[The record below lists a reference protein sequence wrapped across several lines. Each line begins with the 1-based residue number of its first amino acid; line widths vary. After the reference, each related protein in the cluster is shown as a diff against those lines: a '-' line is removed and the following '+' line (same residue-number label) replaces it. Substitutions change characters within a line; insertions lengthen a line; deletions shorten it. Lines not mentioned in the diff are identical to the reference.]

1 MLFLLQITH
10 RLKGGF
16 VSSIKKLFVALLY
29 KARLSAD
36 VYILLFLCDFINF
49 FVLLFGFP
57 EFMVSPFFP
66 FNNNIHT
73 FHFML
78 MCIFQL
84 LFSIGKIIPKVFLK
98 HL

>member
-57 EFMVSPFFP
+57 EFMVSSFLS
-66 FNNNIHT
+66 FNNT
-73 FHFML
+73 YFSFHANVY
-78 MCIFQL
+78 
-84 LFSIGKIIPKVFLK
+84 FSISF
-98 HL
+98 

>member
-57 EFMVSPFFP
+57 EFMVSSFLS
-66 FNNNIHT
+66 FNNIYFS
-73 FHFML
+73 FHSNVY
-78 MCIFQL
+78 
-84 LFSIGKIIPKVFLK
+84 FSISF
-98 HL
+98 

>member
-57 EFMVSPFFP
+57 EFMVSSFCLLIIYTFYFIYAFFN
-66 FNNNIHT
+66 F
-73 FHFML
+73 
-78 MCIFQL
+78 
-84 LFSIGKIIPKVFLK
+84 FLVSEK
-98 HL
+98 LYRKCS

>member
-57 EFMVSPFFP
+57 EFMVSSFLS
-66 FNNNIHT
+66 FNIIYFS
-73 FHFML
+73 FHANVY
-78 MCIFQL
+78 
-84 LFSIGKIIPKVFLK
+84 FSISF
-98 HL
+98 

>member
-1 MLFLLQITH
+1 MLFPLQITH

-57 EFMVSPFFP
+57 EFMVSSFLSFS
-66 FNNNIHT
+66 NIYSL
-73 FHFML
+73 FHANVH
-78 MCIFQL
+78 
-84 LFSIGKIIPKVFLK
+84 FSISF
-98 HL
+98 

>member
-57 EFMVSPFFP
+57 EFMVSSFLSI
-66 FNNNIHT
+66 NNICFS
-73 FHFML
+73 FHANVY
-78 MCIFQL
+78 
-84 LFSIGKIIPKVFLK
+84 FSISF
-98 HL
+98 